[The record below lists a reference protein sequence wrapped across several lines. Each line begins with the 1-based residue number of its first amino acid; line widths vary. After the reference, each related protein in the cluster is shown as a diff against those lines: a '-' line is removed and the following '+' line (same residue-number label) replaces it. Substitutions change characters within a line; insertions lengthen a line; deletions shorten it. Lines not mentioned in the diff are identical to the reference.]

1 LAQDL
6 VSSAERALQRIIA
19 MQLSSVL
26 LLLLTMMIPVEAGP
40 FAAAAAYSA
49 CVATCMRWCTTMAPT
64 GAVIAGPAGFAATCG
79 VGCAGPTLAT
89 AFTPTP

>member
-1 LAQDL
+1 
-6 VSSAERALQRIIA
+6 
-19 MQLSSVL
+19 
-26 LLLLTMMIPVEAGP
+26 
-40 FAAAAAYSA
+40 
-49 CVATCMRWCTTMAPT
+49 MAPT